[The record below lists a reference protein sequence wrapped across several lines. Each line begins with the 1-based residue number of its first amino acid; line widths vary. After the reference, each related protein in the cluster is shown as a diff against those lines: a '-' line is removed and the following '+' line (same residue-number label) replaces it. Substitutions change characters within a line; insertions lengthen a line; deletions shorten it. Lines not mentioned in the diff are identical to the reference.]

1 MDDQYE
7 KLHDLI
13 LCMMHDLVFGG
24 FGLKGDAQEKLLR
37 GWYSRYREI
46 IESMVG
52 ETTHPPPTCEVKHDP
67 QADREG

>member
-7 KLHDLI
+7 KLHELI
-13 LCMMHDLVFGG
+13 LCMIHDLVFGG

-37 GWYSRYREI
+37 AWYTKYREI

-52 ETTHPPPTCEVKHDP
+52 ETANPLPTWEHKP
-67 QADREG
+67 